1 MNGPIHLKDY
11 FCCFFFGSR
20 EFQTS
25 EASLSKVFCWS
36 RALLISLTNFAF
48 HLIASNSYKDPYLFP
63 FLFPRPTSSLKKEK
77 CCIVQWKV
85 SSSAIAWSKI
95 LLFSQL
101 WFKKLNPF
109 LIINCFKSL
118 FICMFDYECGAAVTM
133 DYAYVQVIKIL
144 HFYILK
150 GG

>member
-1 MNGPIHLKDY
+1 MIISAAAFLVQ
-11 FCCFFFGSR
+11 GSFKPLR
-20 EFQTS
+20 HHCTEFI
-25 EASLSKVFCWS
+25 
-36 RALLISLTNFAF
+36 LLIPCLTNLLTNFAF
-48 HLIASNSYKDPYLFP
+48 HLIASDSYKNPYLFP

-77 CCIVQWKV
+77 CCILKWKV
-85 SSSAIAWSKI
+85 SSSTIAWIKI

-101 WFKKLNPF
+101 RFRKLNPF

-133 DYAYVQVIKIL
+133 DYTYVQVIKIS